1 MPARTGLEKQP
12 GDTMHDDEKL
22 GALLLVLAIGWI
34 YQAIANCKEFCS
46 LRWSAAPGVKT
57 RSPD

>member
-1 MPARTGLEKQP
+1 
-12 GDTMHDDEKL
+12 MHDDEKL
-22 GALLLVLAIGWI
+22 GALLVVLAIGWI

-46 LRWSAAPGVKT
+46 LRWSAAPGIKT